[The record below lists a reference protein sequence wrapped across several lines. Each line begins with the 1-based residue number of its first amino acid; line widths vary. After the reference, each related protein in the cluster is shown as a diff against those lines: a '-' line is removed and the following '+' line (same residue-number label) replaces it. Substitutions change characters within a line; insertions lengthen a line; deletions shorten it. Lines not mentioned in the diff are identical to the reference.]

1 MALETVEAGNR
12 LANGPGLGG
21 GKSFP
26 ATSASEPTLA
36 PLALQ
41 AQKIVTRYGL
51 SASLARTVAELAFNP
66 GRRR

>member
-1 MALETVEAGNR
+1 VKDLKAADLRGFMRDVIAGKTK
-12 LANGPGLGG
+12 ADV
-21 GKSFP
+21 K
-26 ATSASEPTLA
+26 TKKQPTLA